1 MSNVSATEF
10 FKFGE
15 GINNSSKYPFYYDR
29 NLVNELISVSLH
41 ANTYTSDGGITWQ
54 KVLPPVETSGDEYPY
69 SLEPLIRSVLSEDY
83 QVAVSNTFSE
93 FGYDFL
99 GNLFNQ
105 FKPYAPYAAHLA
117 KMLKQA
123 NEKEEEMKT
132 GTEQEKRDINST
144 VEQVLDKF
152 TDKVYEVVEK
162 APSLLNRHLV
172 AQGAR
177 FSYYSG
183 TGVGFGNLTMKFTVF
198 ANWIDGE
205 FKSTHDQL
213 QKLYPYCFGKFV
225 QALDDSGNITGTDVN
240 SGTFISNN
248 KDLVNRYFGW
258 QLPPGGYLASVK
270 EIDEIQFGTL
280 KLKFGAFYS
289 LPNLVVESAQFQF
302 SKQMIKVRKPGQ
314 TINDITPLSCD
325 VTLTFKPATKFTDNA
340 LRNFVSGKSMEKERE
355 VIESVLSTK
364 LTDEMIKNALLLK

>member
-1 MSNVSATEF
+1 MEDTSQDTVVSAAKLNT
-10 FKFGE
+10 
-15 GINNSSKYPFYYDR
+15 PFYYDKQITNR
-29 NLVNELISVSLH
+29 LTSVYLH
-41 ANTYTSDGGITWQ
+41 ANRILDGDKW
-54 KVLPPVETSGDEYPY
+54 KEPDEPVDDDGYMIR
-69 SLEPLIRSVLSEDY
+69 PLCRAILDEDY
-83 QVAVSNTFSE
+83 QVAVSNSWSQ
-93 FGYDFL
+93 FGEDEI
-99 GNLFNQ
+99 GSLFNSL
-105 FKPYAPYAAHLA
+105 KPYAPYAAHLA

-123 NEKEEEMKT
+123 NEKEEMKT
-132 GTEQEKRDINST
+132 GTEQEKKDINST
-144 VEQVLDKF
+144 VGQVLDKF

-248 KDLVNRYFGW
+248 KDLINRYFGW

>member
-1 MSNVSATEF
+1 MEDTSQDTVVSAAKLNT
-10 FKFGE
+10 
-15 GINNSSKYPFYYDR
+15 PFYYDKQITNR
-29 NLVNELISVSLH
+29 LTSVYLH
-41 ANTYTSDGGITWQ
+41 ANRILDGDKW
-54 KVLPPVETSGDEYPY
+54 KEPDEPVDDDGYMIR
-69 SLEPLIRSVLSEDY
+69 PLCRAILDEDY
-83 QVAVSNTFSE
+83 QVAVSNSWSQ
-93 FGYDFL
+93 FGEDEI
-99 GNLFNQ
+99 GSLFNSL
-105 FKPYAPYAAHLA
+105 KPYAPYAAHLA

-132 GTEQEKRDINST
+132 GTEQEKKDINST
-144 VEQVLDKF
+144 VGQVLDKF

-248 KDLVNRYFGW
+248 KDLINRYFGW

>member
-1 MSNVSATEF
+1 MEDTSQDTVVSAAKLNT
-10 FKFGE
+10 
-15 GINNSSKYPFYYDR
+15 PFYYDKQITNR
-29 NLVNELISVSLH
+29 LTSVYLH
-41 ANTYTSDGGITWQ
+41 ANRILDGDKW
-54 KVLPPVETSGDEYPY
+54 KEPDEPVDDDGYMIR
-69 SLEPLIRSVLSEDY
+69 PLCRAILDEDY
-83 QVAVSNTFSE
+83 QVAVSNSWSQ
-93 FGYDFL
+93 FGEDEI
-99 GNLFNQ
+99 GSLFNSL
-105 FKPYAPYAAHLA
+105 KPYAPYAAHLA
-117 KMLKQA
+117 NAASSML
-123 NEKEEEMKT
+123 
-132 GTEQEKRDINST
+132 GTMENMEISKDPNVNSSFST
-144 VEQVLDKF
+144 VMKKLVTGVKD
-152 TDKVYEVVEK
+152 VSEK
-162 APSLLNRHLV
+162 GAKILNKSLV

-248 KDLVNRYFGW
+248 KDLINRYFGW